1 VRGATSAGRATS
13 KPNQQPVRGATSAGR
28 ATSKPNQQP
37 VRGATSAGRA
47 RGLAGVMRHRAWQ
60 ALVLLVAALVL
71 SSCGWRGIANVPIP
85 GGPGSGGPGAYDIY
99 VQVPDTLAING
110 NSKVM
115 VADVAVGSIRA
126 ISLQN
131 WVATLRLGLDKSV
144 KLPKNTLAKIAQ
156 TSLLGSQHVELIAP
170 PNPSPE
176 LLKNG
181 DTIPLKNSSAYPST
195 EQTLA
200 SLSLILRGGGIP
212 NLEVLQNEVFNIF
225 NGRGDQIRAFLGK
238 LDTFTRQLNQ
248 QRDDITHAIDST
260 NRLLVYVG
268 GRADV
273 LDRVLTE
280 IPPLIK
286 HFADTKNLLINAVDS
301 VGQLSQNADQYLS
314 ESRANLH
321 TDLQL
326 LQCPLKELGRGAPY
340 LIGALKLILTQPY
353 DIDTVPKIFRGDYQN
368 ISLTLDVTYS
378 AVDNAFLTGT
388 GFSGAL
394 RALEQSFGR
403 DPETMIPD
411 VRFTPNPNDAPGGP
425 LVERG
430 DRNC

>member
-1 VRGATSAGRATS
+1 
-13 KPNQQPVRGATSAGR
+13 
-28 ATSKPNQQP
+28 
-37 VRGATSAGRA
+37 
-47 RGLAGVMRHRAWQ
+47 LIRHRAWQ
-60 ALVLLVAALVL
+60 GLTLLVAATVL
-71 SSCGWRGIANVPIP
+71 SSCGWKGISQVSIP
-85 GGPGSGGPGAYDIY
+85 GGPGNGSGAMTIY

-115 VADVAVGSIRA
+115 VADVFVGSIKA
-126 ISLQN
+126 INLKN
-131 WVATLRLGLDKSV
+131 WIATLTLGVSNSV
-144 KLPKNTLAKIAQ
+144 KLPKNATARIGQ
-156 TSLLGSQHVELIAP
+156 TSLLGSQHVELAAP

-181 DTIPLKNSSAYPST
+181 DTIPLKNSTSYPTT

-212 NLEVLQNEVFNIF
+212 NLEVLQNEVYNVF
-225 NGRGDQIRAFLGK
+225 NGRADQIRALLGK
-238 LDTFTRQLNQ
+238 LDTFTNQLNQ

-260 NRLLVYVG
+260 DRLLTYVG

-273 LDRVLTE
+273 LDRALTD

-286 HFADTKNLLINAVDS
+286 FFADKDYQQHLINAVDS
-301 VGQLSQNADQYLS
+301 VGRLSQAADQYLS
-314 ESRANLH
+314 EARGPLH
-321 TDLQL
+321 TDLQA
-326 LQCPLKELGRGAPY
+326 LQCPLKELGRASPY
-340 LIGALKLILTQPY
+340 LIGALKLILTQPF
-353 DIDTVPKIFRGDYQN
+353 DIDTVPKIFRGDYIN

-388 GFSGAL
+388 GLSGAL

-411 VRFTPNPNDAPGGP
+411 VRYTPNPNDAPGGP

>member
-1 VRGATSAGRATS
+1 MRGALR
-13 KPNQQPVRGATSAGR
+13 
-28 ATSKPNQQP
+28 
-37 VRGATSAGRA
+37 
-47 RGLAGVMRHRAWQ
+47 LIRHRAWQ
-60 ALVLLVAALVL
+60 GLTLLVAATVL
-71 SSCGWRGIANVPIP
+71 SSCGWKGISQVSIP
-85 GGPGSGGPGAYDIY
+85 GGPGNGSGAMTIY

-115 VADVAVGSIRA
+115 VADVFVGSIKA
-126 ISLQN
+126 INLKN
-131 WVATLRLGLDKSV
+131 WIATLTLGVSNSV
-144 KLPKNTLAKIAQ
+144 KLPKNATARIGQ
-156 TSLLGSQHVELIAP
+156 TSLLGSQHVELAAP

-181 DTIPLKNSSAYPST
+181 DTIPLKNSTSYPTT

-212 NLEVLQNEVFNIF
+212 NLEVLQNEVYKIF
-225 NGRGDQIRAFLGK
+225 NGRADQIRDLLGK
-238 LDTFTRQLNQ
+238 LDTFTNQLNQ

-260 NRLLVYVG
+260 DRLLTYVG

-273 LDRVLTE
+273 LDRALTD
-280 IPPLIK
+280 IPPLVK
-286 HFADTKNLLINAVDS
+286 FFADKDYQQHLINAVDS
-301 VGQLSQNADQYLS
+301 LGRLSQAADQYLS
-314 ESRANLH
+314 EARGPLH
-321 TDLQL
+321 TDLQA
-326 LQCPLKELGRGAPY
+326 LQCPLKELGRASPY
-340 LIGALKLILTQPY
+340 LIGALKLILTQPF
-353 DIDTVPKIFRGDYQN
+353 DIDTVPKIFRGDYIN

-388 GFSGAL
+388 GLSGAL

-411 VRFTPNPNDAPGGP
+411 VRYTPNPNDAPGGP